1 MKPNLLGTKK
11 EFLNRFVNP
20 ILNGQCADS
29 SVQDVKLMKN
39 RAHVLHET
47 LAGCVQVTVAIVST
61 LLLHVGCLMKCTF
74 TNSLIYMRFYQSFD
88 INLRWESGYRCLVSL
103 IVYEYSPHY

>member
-1 MKPNLLGTKK
+1 MVDFVKPSLLGTKK

-29 SVQDVKLMKN
+29 SSHDVKIMKK

-47 LAGCVQVTVAIVST
+47 LAGCVQVLYSSYKSDYDRIV
-61 LLLHVGCLMKCTF
+61 
-74 TNSLIYMRFYQSFD
+74 
-88 INLRWESGYRCLVSL
+88 
-103 IVYEYSPHY
+103 